1 MFTCIDKL
9 WIYYLA
15 WCINGHGW
23 KCIHHN
29 FPKSSIGLIQLEVRT
44 RVSFWGI
51 TIQIFIRVGSI
62 VIHTSPIWTRLLRF
76 HPLGP
81 THNKC
86 TFIFPL
92 LDTWIFLQ
100 QQIHIR
106 WDDGCYFGKSW
117 NKVCQKSHLVCIN
130 HVKIKTPYRN
140 YFFAFIWSFIAY
152 KHKQTR

>member
-1 MFTCIDKL
+1 MNF
-9 WIYYLA
+9 YYLA

-130 HVKIKTPYRN
+130 HVKVKTPYVITFSHLFDLLLHIN
-140 YFFAFIWSFIAY
+140 TN
-152 KHKQTR
+152 KHDKK